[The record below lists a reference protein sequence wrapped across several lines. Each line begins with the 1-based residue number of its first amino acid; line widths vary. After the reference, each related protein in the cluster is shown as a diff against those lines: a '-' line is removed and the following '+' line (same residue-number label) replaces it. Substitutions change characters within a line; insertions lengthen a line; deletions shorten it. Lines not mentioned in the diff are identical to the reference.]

1 MVRFAGP
8 QVGLFPMLWRQAHA
22 ATVPQPAPG
31 TATALEHVSIRVAPP
46 PRPLELDLSSLNPPG
61 GRALKRSGA
70 CIGEQNEVERVQAAR
85 CVVEGGRWGGTGP
98 ADIYLR
104 HSTALVLQESET
116 YSSPASA
123 RHEVIGIA
131 IGRDRRCG

>member
-22 ATVPQPAPG
+22 ATVPERTLP
-31 TATALEHVSIRVAPP
+31 LEHVSIRVAPP
-46 PRPLELDLSSLNPPG
+46 PPPLELDLSSLNPPG
-61 GRALKRSGA
+61 RKPLKRSGD

-85 CVVEGGRWGGTGP
+85 CVVEGGRWGGAGP

-123 RHEVIGIA
+123 RHEVVGVA
-131 IGRDRRCG
+131 LGRDRRCG